1 MKKIFIGGALLF
13 MACITFVS
21 CMGDDSKAS
30 ATCSYVADCSADS
43 LKFSDLN
50 DTVFSD
56 LIIESFDSL
65 GIIGDKSRFTKY
77 AEVDYSSINAA
88 VFICDSLAIDEYKVV
103 LNKYTL
109 SEIKENM
116 YTNHRDSLAG
126 LGYASASELPLDH
139 FTAVYFM
146 YSSSPWGSISKP
158 MAKFEKDF

>member
-30 ATCSYVADCSADS
+30 ATCSYVADCSSDS

-65 GIIGDKSRFTKY
+65 GLIGYNSRFTKH
-77 AEVDYSSINAA
+77 AEIDYSSQIVAIS
-88 VFICDSLAIDEYKVV
+88 ICDSLARDEYKSV
-103 LNKYTL
+103 LNRHTL
-109 SEIKENM
+109 SELKENI
-116 YTNHRDSLAG
+116 YANHRDSLAG

-139 FTAVYFM
+139 FTAKYFM
-146 YSSSPWGSISKP
+146 YSTFWGSTP
-158 MAKFEKDF
+158 MASFEKDF